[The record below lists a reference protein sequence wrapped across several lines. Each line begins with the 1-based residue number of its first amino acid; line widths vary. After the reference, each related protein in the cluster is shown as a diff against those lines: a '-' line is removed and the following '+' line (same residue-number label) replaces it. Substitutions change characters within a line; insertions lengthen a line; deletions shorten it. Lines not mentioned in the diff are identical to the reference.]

1 MNEKLILGS
10 KSFDVKMRR
19 TGDNFTL
26 FVNDEEFNG
35 SYVRTINGGLSI
47 NFGTSNTICYSE
59 RYSDEIYVFA
69 QGKNYL
75 LKHRQIRFDSV
86 DQDEIS
92 DDKVL
97 SPITGKLLDNKATL
111 GSVVSKGEVILVLE
125 AMKMEHRLAA
135 PRDGKISRITSVEI
149 GGQVKEGDF
158 MFEMEEE

>member
-26 FVNDEEFNG
+26 FVNDEEFKG
-35 SYVRTINGGLSI
+35 SYARTIDGGLSI
-47 NFGTSNTICYSE
+47 NFGTSSAICYSE

-69 QGKNYL
+69 KGNNYL
-75 LKHRQIRFDSV
+75 LKHRQVRFDSV
-86 DQDEIS
+86 EQDVIN

-97 SPITGKLLDNKATL
+97 SPITGKLLDYKASL
-111 GSVVSKGEVILVLE
+111 GSAVSKGEVILVLE
-125 AMKMEHRLAA
+125 AMKMEHRLTA